1 MTTYYVFAGYTY
13 YPDGGWGDHHATFHT
28 RPEAIA
34 HAQELLTRSSWPRD
48 WAHIVADGEI
58 IWQDGHDGPKQG

>member
-1 MTTYYVFAGYTY
+1 MTTYYLFAGLK
-13 YPDGGWGDHHATFHT
+13 PQGGWHDFMKSYYVRVDAIGAARVLLETHT
-28 RPEAIA
+28 
-34 HAQELLTRSSWPRD
+34 